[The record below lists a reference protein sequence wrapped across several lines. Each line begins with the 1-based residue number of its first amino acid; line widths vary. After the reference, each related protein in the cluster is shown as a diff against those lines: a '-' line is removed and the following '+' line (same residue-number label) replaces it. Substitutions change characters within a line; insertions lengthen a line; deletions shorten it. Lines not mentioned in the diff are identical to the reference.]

1 MTKVFIDGE
10 AGTTGLQI
18 ADRLAARE
26 DLTLLRI
33 EQARRKDAE
42 ARARL
47 LQEADVSILC
57 LPDDAAR
64 EAVALAGPD
73 CRLIDASSAHRVAPG
88 WVYGLPELEDGMR
101 QRIASAR
108 LVTNPGCWPQGFVLM
123 IRPLIDAGMLPADLP
138 LRVHG
143 VSGYSG
149 GGRGLIDTYQQFDA
163 ATAER
168 LNTRPYALGLAHKH
182 LPEMHEYSGSSVAPL
197 FAPMVGN
204 YYQGILVN
212 VPLFTSEL
220 TGSPSPADVQALLA
234 RRYDDEPFIDVLPV
248 GAADELDGGYLDAT
262 ACNQTNRLEI
272 MVFGH
277 AGQVLL
283 VARYDNLGKGASGAA
298 VQNLNLMIGA
308 PETAGLMDAGPAS
321 RAAGAAP

>member
-18 ADRLAARE
+18 ADRLSRRD
-26 DLTLLRI
+26 DLRVLRI
-33 EQARRKDAE
+33 EEDQRKDPE

-64 EAVALAGPD
+64 EAVSLAGMQA
-73 CRLIDASSAHRVAPG
+73 RLIDASTAHRVAPD
-88 WVYGLPELEDGMR
+88 WVYGLPELEPGAR
-101 QRIASAR
+101 ERIAGAR
-108 LVTNPGCWPQGFVLM
+108 LVSNPGCWPQGFLLM
-123 IRPLIDAGMLPADLP
+123 TRPLIDAGILPEDLP
-138 LRVHG
+138 LRLHG

-149 GGRGLIDTYQQFDA
+149 GGRNLIDTYRGFDA
-163 ATAER
+163 ETGER
-168 LNTRPYALGLAHKH
+168 GNTRPYALGLAHKH
-182 LPEMHEYSGSSVAPL
+182 VPEMKQYSGSTVAPL

-212 VPLFTSEL
+212 VPLFVSEL
-220 TGSPSPADVQALLA
+220 HGSPTAEDVQGLLA
-234 RRYDDEPFIDVLPV
+234 ERYRGEPFVDVLPP
-248 GAADELDGGYLDAT
+248 GAADQLESGYLNAT
-262 ACNQTNRLEI
+262 ACNHSNRMEL
-272 MVFGH
+272 MVFGN
-277 AGQVLL
+277 ADQLLL

-308 PETAGLMDAGPAS
+308 PETSGLMEPAPAS